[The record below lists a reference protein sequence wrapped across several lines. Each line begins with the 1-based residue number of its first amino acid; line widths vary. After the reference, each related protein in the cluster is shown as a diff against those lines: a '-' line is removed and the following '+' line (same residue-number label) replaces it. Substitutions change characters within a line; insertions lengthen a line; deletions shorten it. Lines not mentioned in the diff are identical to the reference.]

1 MKKIV
6 LLVVG
11 LVAVFLTFN
20 LKGKV
25 QKWLNDR
32 KAEEV
37 ASKAF

>member
-1 MKKIV
+1 MKKIALV
-6 LLVVG
+6 LAG
-11 LVAVFLTFN
+11 LVAIFLTFN

-25 QKWLNDR
+25 QKWLKDR